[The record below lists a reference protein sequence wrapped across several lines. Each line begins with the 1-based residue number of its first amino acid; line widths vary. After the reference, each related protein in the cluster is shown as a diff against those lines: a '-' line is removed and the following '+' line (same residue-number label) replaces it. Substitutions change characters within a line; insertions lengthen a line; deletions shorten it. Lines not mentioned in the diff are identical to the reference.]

1 MSGGGTAVP
10 SYPGYIQQTHTSLLT
25 GETWTTDGAGG
36 GTIPAMADPNRWGN
50 VMDAMLLAT
59 SGIGGSPYAA
69 VTAYDPADDLALVQT
84 RYDDWATDLDAID
97 PSALMTE
104 WVGDA
109 VTLATTLVP
118 TAEIDDAVNAFE
130 ARSQAAYMRNV
141 SRFASGMFDIGAV
154 MTSQFGMGLAQME
167 LDRQDQLNDMDGRL
181 RLLGERERSETARA
195 LTGQLSQI
203 YLSKLQEQRAGIG
216 GQLDISR
223 IAASMYQ
230 DQIGLDLE
238 YEVKDATWDL
248 ELFQYPMSN
257 IGALSGA
264 LQTYKAQTKGE
275 RLAANIMTSA
285 SFGLQVGTA
294 LGSPGAGVAGGVGLL
309 ATQLL
314 TGIA

>member
-1 MSGGGTAVP
+1 MSGGGTAV
-10 SYPGYIQQTHTSLLT
+10 STYPYYLQSVHTALMS
-25 GETWTTDGAGG
+25 GESFTNDTTPISFAN
-36 GTIPAMADPNRWGN
+36 PNAWGN
-50 VMDAMLLAT
+50 VLDAMLAAT
-59 SGIGGSPYAA
+59 AGVGGSPYSA
-69 VTAYDPADDLALVQT
+69 VTAYDPSDDIQLVQD
-84 RYDDWATDLDAID
+84 RYDEWASDIDAID
-97 PSALMTE
+97 PTTLMTD
-104 WVGDA
+104 WVAD
-109 VTLATTLVP
+109 ATTMADTLV
-118 TAEIDDAVNAFE
+118 TSAEIDASVDAFE

-167 LDRQDQLNDMDGRL
+167 LDRQDQLNDMDARL
-181 RLLGERERSETARA
+181 RLLAERERYEASRA
-195 LTGQLSQI
+195 LASQLAQLYLSQI
-203 YLSKLQEQRAGIG
+203 QEKRAGVG
-216 GQLDISR
+216 AQLDISR
-223 IAASMYQ
+223 IAATMYQ
-230 DQIGLDLE
+230 DQIITDLD

-248 ELFQYPMSN
+248 ELFQYPMGN

-294 LGSPGAGVAGGVGLL
+294 LGSPGAGVVGGVGLL